1 LDKEVWAMVLD
12 RKSED
17 HEVWVV
23 INNGTVMHRNPQFA
37 EHTVRKFE
45 LSQIRKRV
53 PAGRQR
59 LIRITT
65 AAEDDTILDIR
76 RVDGKTT
83 PLFVQVDK
91 GDEAVIYVVDHTGK
105 VRL

>member
-1 LDKEVWAMVLD
+1 MVLD

-23 INNGTVMHRNPQFA
+23 INNGTVIHRNPQFA
-37 EHTVRKFE
+37 ENTVRKFE
-45 LSQIRKRV
+45 LSQIRKHLSS
-53 PAGRQR
+53 GRPK
-59 LIRITT
+59 LLRITT

-83 PLFVQVDK
+83 PIYVQVDK
-91 GDEAVIYVVDHTGK
+91 GDEAVIYEVDHTGK
-105 VRL
+105 LRLG